1 MSNSGP
7 DSNRSQ
13 FFITFDKM
21 DWLDGLHV
29 VFGKC
34 YGGLEVL
41 DDMEKNG
48 DKEGTPSAV
57 YKIEKCGEYE
67 IGSPERSPEK

>member
-13 FFITFDKM
+13 FFITLDKM

-34 YGGLEVL
+34 YGGTEVL
-41 DDMEKNG
+41 DDMEKWG
-48 DKEGTPSAV
+48 
-57 YKIEKCGEYE
+57 
-67 IGSPERSPEK
+67 